1 MRGDP
6 GEARTPVPGEGFPA
20 RADVVVVGAGPVGL
34 FAGLLLAREGVDVVV
49 LERRARRS
57 GHSRAI
63 GIHPPALAA
72 LASAGVAG
80 DLLAAGVRIPGG
92 EARCRGRRLAELSFA
107 TVPGPYPF
115 VLSLPQAETEEIL
128 ERHLEQAGVEP
139 CRGVEVTGLRQGADS
154 VVLQT
159 SGGEIAARFVVAADG
174 ARSAVRDAAG
184 IAAPVRTYPDAYVM
198 GDFAEHDDGGV
209 PDARA
214 VLYLEPEGVVE
225 SFPLP
230 GGTRRWVVRTGRR
243 TTEPDVG
250 SLVAAVRR
258 RTGVVLDPASN
269 SMLSAF
275 GVRRRIA
282 ERFVAGRVALVGDA
296 AHEIS
301 PIGGQGMNLGWLDV
315 AMLVPRVAERAGR
328 DDAGCGLAAY
338 STSRR
343 RAARAA
349 ARQAHLNMALGRPV
363 PGLLLP
369 ARNRLLGRAA
379 SVGTVR
385 DAVARVF
392 TMNAAL

>member
-1 MRGDP
+1 M
-6 GEARTPVPGEGFPA
+6 GERVA
-20 RADVVVVGAGPVGL
+20 VVGAGPVGL
-34 FAGLLLAREGVDVVV
+34 FAGLLLARAGADVVV
-49 LERRARRS
+49 LERRERRS

-72 LASAGVAG
+72 LESAGVAS

-92 EARCRGRRLAELSFA
+92 EARCGGRRLAELSFA

-115 VLSLPQAETEEIL
+115 VLSVPQAETERIL
-128 ERHLEQAGVEP
+128 ERHLERAGADLR
-139 CRGVEVTGLRQGADS
+139 RGVEVMGLRQNAAGA
-154 VVLQT
+154 VLRT
-159 SGGEIAARFVVAADG
+159 SRGEITAGFVVGADG

-198 GDFAEHDDGGV
+198 GDFGEHDDGGA

-214 VLYLEPEGVVE
+214 VLYLEAEGVVE

-243 TTEPDVG
+243 VTEPDAG

-282 ERFVAGRVALVGDA
+282 ERFVAGPVALVGDA

-315 AMLVPRVAERAGR
+315 AMLVPRVVEQMGGHDAGR
-328 DDAGCGLAAY
+328 GLAVY
-338 STSRR
+338 SAARR
-343 RAARAA
+343 RAAQVA
-349 ARQAHLNMALGRPV
+349 ARQAHLNMALGRSV
-363 PGLLLP
+363 PGPLLP
-369 ARNRLLGRAA
+369 ARNRLLSAVA
-379 SVGTVR
+379 TLPSVH
-385 DAVARVF
+385 DAVARTF
-392 TMNAAL
+392 TMSPRRSR